1 MQKIYI
7 KNFGPIKEAEIEI
20 NRLLVIIGEQ
30 ATGKS
35 TISKLI
41 YFFKSLGDDLFNQ
54 FYKSEREFLDITE
67 DLIIPIREKYYDI
80 FGSTFHLPQFEIRYY
95 FSADKW
101 LLLTLDAETKKLRPE
116 FSSDFMCNDFKNDLR
131 NVKQSI
137 KNVERK
143 IKSTNNLHE
152 QLALEQ
158 EKLKLIQELS
168 NLINKAFENKQN
180 DSLYVIAGRNAT
192 VGYSALFEKYLFASL
207 QTKIEENRKQAFKTK
222 EQTIDETLLLK
233 FIERVLKVKGLF
245 EKYNNTAGL
254 INSLPD
260 NATNINVLRITEQKM
275 LQILKGKYRID
286 SFGEK
291 IMHEN
296 NKYVYLNNA
305 SSGQQEIIRILQDI
319 FIVLYEKQKAFRII
333 EEPEAHLFPLAQKHI
348 VELFALLIN
357 QNTENQ
363 IIITTH
369 SPYIITA
376 INNLLFAKRVVD
388 ANNEVENE
396 VENIIP
402 SAYHLESSWLSAYS
416 LSKNNTYCENIL
428 NDKTGLIKQTYL
440 DSVSDLLGSDFTN
453 LYNLHK
459 QKYANTTR

>member
-1 MQKIYI
+1 
-7 KNFGPIKEAEIEI
+7 
-20 NRLLVIIGEQ
+20 
-30 ATGKS
+30 
-35 TISKLI
+35 
-41 YFFKSLGDDLFNQ
+41 
-54 FYKSEREFLDITE
+54 
-67 DLIIPIREKYYDI
+67 
-80 FGSTFHLPQFEIRYY
+80 
-95 FSADKW
+95 
-101 LLLTLDAETKKLRPE
+101 
-116 FSSDFMCNDFKNDLR
+116 
-131 NVKQSI
+131 
-137 KNVERK
+137 
-143 IKSTNNLHE
+143 
-152 QLALEQ
+152 
-158 EKLKLIQELS
+158 
-168 NLINKAFENKQN
+168 
-180 DSLYVIAGRNAT
+180 
-192 VGYSALFEKYLFASL
+192 
-207 QTKIEENRKQAFKTK
+207 
-222 EQTIDETLLLK
+222 
-233 FIERVLKVKGLF
+233 LF

-357 QNTENQ
+357 QNAENQ

-388 ANNEVENE
+388 ANNEVEND